1 MFPNVIGRKRFA
13 IVDADEYNKVVNEI
27 KYLKLENEKLREDV
41 DLVNLKTTL
50 TALETEVSRLRK
62 EKGELEKNLAQLND
76 SLE

>member
-41 DLVNLKTTL
+41 DLVSLKTTL
-50 TALETEVSRLRK
+50 TALETEVLSLRK
-62 EKGELEKNLAQLND
+62 EKGELEKILAQLND